1 MVVQGAGASAATL
14 RSQRQKVFKVD
25 HKTTPCRV
33 RWEVHRAAGNQW
45 EPKLVHDL
53 RTALGDTAAAA
64 PGGTGGAGRLVAV
77 GLRAVERAVERGDA
91 LVVVVC
97 TEGVPSLLMQHLPV
111 ICALR
116 NVPVTVVATT
126 PASLARAVG
135 APRGFRRGREARAI
149 AVALLKACTTV
160 PPLAALCTEVRL
172 SAPPP
177 KLPFLLPARLR
188 QAALPGCQAA
198 APGAALAAAGGAAP
212 AQADESIIRLPKRPR
227 ERASPRR
234 PTALVPRTAAAR
246 ASAAPSAPTTAAA
259 RASPAD
265 AARSGS
271 RSGEAQPRSGTGA
284 SSSGGGDTAAAAVGR
299 RAAAPATASQGSQ
312 VQGGSL
318 GSADAGTSGT
328 SGTSAPRAGDIYAFF
343 ESME

>member
-135 APRGFRRGREARAI
+135 AASRLQAWEGGEGHRGCFAEGVHHRAAACRALHGGAAVGAAAEA
-149 AVALLKACTTV
+149 AV
-160 PPLAALCTEVRL
+160 PAAGE
-172 SAPPP
+172 A
-177 KLPFLLPARLR
+177 AA
-188 QAALPGCQAA
+188 AALPGCQAA

-328 SGTSAPRAGDIYAFF
+328 SGTSAPRAGDIY
-343 ESME
+343 